1 MSLNVS
7 KVNTSKQD
15 KKITQN
21 SCNSSAQLISNNVL
35 SKNDNLISKNINE
48 NKKIEDNNNQEDIS
62 LRSNKGKETQENL
75 LQTQDK
81 SRRKSIVKQNNGSSI
96 SKLSSSQLTNQKKTR
111 PKWKKKIDKFLDS
124 PPVLIFMSLL
134 TLWALFMTDI
144 QTAWLSID
152 VDEAFNII
160 QCILLAFFGI
170 EFILNCIAK
179 EDYAL
184 GFFFWLDLIAT
195 ISIIQ
200 DIDYIMDPIMGYGPI
215 DSTDG
220 TNNKNTIKAAKAVQK
235 VSSASRATRVL
246 RVIRIIRLI
255 RMVKLYKSV
264 FIARENAEKKKAEEK
279 KKMLGKLERDMSDL
293 SSSNISKT
301 ASNSGLMGDSTR
313 LRKIKIKKCSAFGS
327 DIGSNGI
334 ILDHDNNGSNKDH
347 LSTPASNGSTN
358 INTNINDKND
368 EKDKE
373 HFEKEPKE
381 KEEKNKKK
389 EDEDL
394 EDEEEIIKESKISKI
409 VTESL
414 TKKVIVLILA
424 LLVIFP
430 LLSDDFYTD
439 DTDTVTYS
447 FLSEVLA
454 NNYQLK
460 GMTEVPED
468 LYELF
473 DLSFPPVNITVN
485 GSLIYTNENWT
496 SFHFR
501 YKEIKSSYSGDAIV
515 QIVYSVRK
523 ETKLSGILNLIQTL
537 FVCLCLTLSAILFE
551 GDATSLVLEPLEVM
565 IEIVEKVAKDP
576 IGAKNVD
583 ELQTGIKAEVHQIQ
597 EKKEGETANK
607 NKKVSK
613 HDDNY
618 EVQVIKSAI
627 IKISALLAIGFG
639 EAGGEI
645 IQKNLSS
652 GQELNPRLKGKKKTA
667 IFGFCDIHDFNEINL
682 ALEERTMLFVNE
694 VAEIVH
700 SSVDRFKGS
709 TNKNIGDAF
718 LSVWKFYN
726 EVAVKGSHEKYQR
739 KDNLIEIDPTNPQ
752 VKIVA
757 DCAVLAFLRIILKIN
772 KNLNILSY
780 RSNPAILKRV
790 PNFRLQMGFGLHMGY
805 GIEGA
810 VGSSYKIDASYLSPN
825 VNIAARL
832 ESASR
837 QFGVSLLISGVLYEI
852 LSDEM
857 KSLCRFVDCV
867 TVKGSVL
874 PLDLYTI
881 DLNYNVSPQKESK
894 ILIVSNKEK
903 RNIFSEKKTELQLM
917 IDEYGS
923 VTELILEKQSFR
935 ELIRVRDSNFLDSW
949 EKGINS
955 YKKGDWVSAKMFFTT
970 CKNIDPEDGPTKT
983 LLNYINGRNLKPP
996 EGWKGVRELQSK

>member
-7 KVNTSKQD
+7 KVNTSKQI
-15 KKITQN
+15 KKKNTQN
-21 SCNSSAQLISNNVL
+21 SCNSSAQLISDNVL
-35 SKNDNLISKNINE
+35 QKDKNLISKNINE
-48 NKKIEDNNNQEDIS
+48 NKKVEDNNNQEDIS

-81 SRRKSIVKQNNGSSI
+81 SRRKSIIKQNNGSSI
-96 SKLSSSQLTNQKKTR
+96 LKISSSQGAGQKKSR

-124 PPVLIFMSLL
+124 PPVLIFMSIL

-144 QTAWLSID
+144 QTAWISIE

-184 GFFFWLDLIAT
+184 SFFFWLDLIAT

-200 DIDYIMDPIMGYGPI
+200 DIDYIMDPIMGYGPV
-215 DSTDG
+215 DTSGG
-220 TNNKNTIKAAKAVQK
+220 TNKNTIKAAKAVQK

-264 FIARENAEKKKAEEK
+264 FIARENAEKKKTEEK
-279 KKMLGKLERDMSDL
+279 KKMLERLEKDMSDL

-313 LRKIKIKKCSAFGS
+313 LRKLKIKKY
-327 DIGSNGI
+327 DIGSNGT
-334 ILDHDNNGSNKDH
+334 ILEHDNIGANKDH

-358 INTNINDKND
+358 INTNINEKNEEK
-368 EKDKE
+368 EKDN
-373 HFEKEPKE
+373 FERESKE
-381 KEEKNKKK
+381 KEEKNKKN
-389 EDEDL
+389 EDQDL
-394 EDEEEIIKESKISKI
+394 EDEEIIKESRISKI

-439 DTDTVTYS
+439 DTDTVSYS

-460 GMTEVPED
+460 GTTEISD
-468 LYELF
+468 SLFELF

-485 GSLIYTNENWT
+485 GSLIYKNENWT
-496 SFHFR
+496 NFRFR
-501 YKEIKSSYSGDAIV
+501 YKEIKSSYSGDAFV
-515 QIVYSVRK
+515 QIVYSIRK
-523 ETKLSGILNLIQTL
+523 ETKLTGILNLIQTL

-583 ELQTGIKAEVHQIQ
+583 ELQAGIKAEVQQIQ
-597 EKKEGETANK
+597 EQKETETGNK

-726 EVAVKGSHEKYQR
+726 EVAVKGSQEKYQR

-837 QFGVSLLISGVLYEI
+837 QFGVSLLISGVLYKI

-903 RNIFSEKKTELQLM
+903 RNIFSEKKAELQLM

-923 VTELILEKQSFR
+923 VTEIILEKQSFR

-949 EKGINS
+949 EKGIDS

-970 CKNIDPEDGPTKT
+970 CKNIDPEDGPTAT

>member
-1 MSLNVS
+1 MSLNCS
-7 KVNTSKQD
+7 RNNNSRQSN
-15 KKITQN
+15 KKKTNTQN
-21 SCNSSAQLISNNVL
+21 SCNSSALFIAANSLPKEDNLLHKENQDNNHNTNNFDNQSL
-35 SKNDNLISKNINE
+35 HNKEKETQTNLIS
-48 NKKIEDNNNQEDIS
+48 
-62 LRSNKGKETQENL
+62 TQEP
-75 LQTQDK
+75 TK
-81 SRRKSIVKQNNGSSI
+81 RRKMSIAQVSNSSKITSHSAEVK
-96 SKLSSSQLTNQKKTR
+96 KRK
-111 PKWKKKIDKFLDS
+111 PKWKRKLDKFLDS
-124 PPVLIFMSLL
+124 PPVLCFMSIL
-134 TLWALFMTDI
+134 TLWALFMSDVQI
-144 QTAWLSID
+144 AWLDIK

-160 QCILLAFFGI
+160 QCCLLGFFAI

-179 EDYAL
+179 DDYTL

-195 ISIIQ
+195 VSIIQ
-200 DIDYIMDPIMGYGPI
+200 DIDYIMDPIMGYEPI
-215 DSTDG
+215 TQSTTSG
-220 TNNKNTIKAAKAVQK
+220 SNKNTIKAAKAVQK

-264 FIARENAEKKKAEEK
+264 FIAREQAEKKKAEEK
-279 KKMLGKLERDMSDL
+279 KKMLERLEKDMSDM
-293 SSSNISKT
+293 SSSTISKT
-301 ASNSGLMGDSTR
+301 GTNQSGLIGDSTR
-313 LRKIKIKKCSAFGS
+313 IRKIRSKKFSLRPDLVNHG
-327 DIGSNGI
+327 NEQ
-334 ILDHDNNGSNKDH
+334 LDTPSNKEH
-347 LSTPASNGSTN
+347 LSTPGSNGSTN
-358 INTNINDKND
+358 AISS
-368 EKDKE
+368 
-373 HFEKEPKE
+373 E
-381 KEEKNKKK
+381 KEEKKEKPPEQEKKKK
-389 EDEDL
+389 ENDDD
-394 EDEEEIIKESKISKI
+394 EDEEALIKESRISKE
-409 VTESL
+409 VTESI

-424 LLVIFP
+424 LLIIFP

-447 FLSEVLA
+447 FLAEFLS
-454 NNYQLK
+454 NNYQLRGES
-460 GMTEVPED
+460 GMTGNIGD
-468 LYELF
+468 GIYELF
-473 DLSFPPVNITVN
+473 DYSFPPINITVN
-485 GSLIYTNENWT
+485 NTVVYTNSNYT
-496 SFHFR
+496 NFDFR
-501 YKEIKSSYSGDAIV
+501 YKEVKSAYSEDAV
-515 QIVYSVRK
+515 VHIVYSVRK
-523 ETKLSGILNLIQTL
+523 ETILSGQLNLGQTL
-537 FVCLCLTLSAILFE
+537 FVCLCLTLAALLFE
-551 GDATSLVLEPLEVM
+551 GDATTLVLEPLEVM
-565 IEIVEKVAKDP
+565 IEIVEKVAHDP

-583 ELQTGIKAEVHQIQ
+583 ELQTGIKAAVANIQ
-597 EKKEGETANK
+597 EGEGDTKNK
-607 NKKVSK
+607 KKVSK

-700 SSVDRFKGS
+700 SSVDRFKGA

-726 EVAVKGSHEKYQR
+726 EVSVKGNNEKNYQR
-739 KDNLIEIDPTNPQ
+739 KDNLLEIDPTNPQ

-757 DCAVLAFLRIILKIN
+757 DCSVLAFLRIILKIN
-772 KNLNILSY
+772 KNLNILAY
-780 RSNPAILKRV
+780 RNNQEILKRV
-790 PNFRLQMGFGLHMGY
+790 PNFKLQMGFGLHMGY

-881 DLNYNVSPQKESK
+881 DINYNVRPQKESK

-903 RNIFSEKKTELQLM
+903 RNIFSEKKAELQAL

-923 VTELILEKQSFR
+923 VTEIILEKESFR
-935 ELIRVRDSNFLDSW
+935 ELIKVRDTNFTDSW
-949 EKGINS
+949 TKGIDA
-955 YKKGDWVSAKMFFTT
+955 YKGGDWKSAKMFFTT

-983 LLNYINGRNLKPP
+983 LLNYITGLNLVPP
-996 EGWKGVRELQSK
+996 EGWNGVRVLQSK